1 MNKFVGAGILG
12 ILGYGAYKLFGM
24 KTMYDKMGTALYNPR
39 IHKVDLK
46 GIAFRSEIK
55 ISNPTKFTLTI
66 SKPVITVTT
75 GGKFI
80 SENAPEQKVYEIKA
94 LGTTIID
101 TIEIPI
107 SWITMAGYMK
117 DVAKKI
123 PALIALK
130 TYDLKSIIGILQIP
144 IEMKYS
150 LYVGSMFYQSEP
162 QKLI

>member
-12 ILGYGAYKLFGM
+12 VLGFGVYKLFGM

-55 ISNPTKFTLTI
+55 ITNPTRFTMTI

-75 GGKFI
+75 NGKFI
-80 SENAPEQKVYEIKA
+80 SENAPEQKVYDIKTQ
-94 LGTTIID
+94 GTTIID

-107 SWITMAGYMK
+107 SWITMAGYIK

-123 PALIALK
+123 PTLIALK

-150 LYVGSMFYQSEP
+150 LYVGSMFFQSEP
-162 QKLI
+162 QKLV